1 MRKIRLALP
10 AIAAGAI
17 GLAVLFN
24 GANSIAS
31 TTPIPVDGTNA
42 PTSSEVVTVPLPSSA
57 TVELTPTPDR
67 TPVEV
72 PLTTTPP
79 ATTIELTPPPGAV
92 MRQEDFPC
100 QEDEVL
106 GYHPRFGPDH
116 VGCIHVDE
124 FPVTW

>member
-1 MRKIRLALP
+1 MRKIRLAGTV
-10 AIAAGAI
+10 IASAAI

-24 GANSIAS
+24 GVNSIAS

-42 PTSSEVVTVPLPSSA
+42 PASSEVVTVPAPHA
-57 TVELTPTPDR
+57 TVTELTPTPDR

-72 PLTTTPP
+72 PITTAPP
-79 ATTIELTPPPGAV
+79 TTATELTPPPGAV

-116 VGCIHVDE
+116 VGCIHIDE
-124 FPVTW
+124 LPVTW